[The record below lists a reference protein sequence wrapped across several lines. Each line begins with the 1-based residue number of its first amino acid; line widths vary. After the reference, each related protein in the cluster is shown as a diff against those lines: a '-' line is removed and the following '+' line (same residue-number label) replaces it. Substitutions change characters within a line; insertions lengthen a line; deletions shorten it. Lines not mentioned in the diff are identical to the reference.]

1 MAADTLSDVLRAVR
15 LTGAVFFSVDA
26 RSPWAAEA
34 PPGEQVVGSIM
45 PGAEHLISYHVLTA
59 GSCWGGLVGQSAS
72 NLEAGDIIV
81 FPHGDA
87 HVMSSQPGMRGSPQI
102 DVYRRVADAQLPYHL
117 TQGGDGPSAVHMV
130 CGFLGCDARPFNPLL
145 DTLPRVLVAR
155 ARDGGPNGTLAHFAR
170 LALDETRGGRAGS
183 ECVLARL
190 SELMFLEVVRH
201 YLATLPDEQ
210 KGWLAGLRDPHVGH
224 ALAALHGRPGHDW
237 SLDELAQT
245 AGVSRSVLV
254 ERFTSFVGQ
263 PPMQYLAHWR
273 MQLAAGRLV
282 EGATVAAVAYDL
294 GYGSEAAFSR
304 AFKKLVGVAP
314 AHWRRQRTSQ

>member
-1 MAADTLSDVLRAVR
+1 
-15 LTGAVFFSVDA
+15 
-26 RSPWAAEA
+26 
-34 PPGEQVVGSIM
+34 
-45 PGAEHLISYHVLTA
+45 
-59 GSCWGGLVGQSAS
+59 
-72 NLEAGDIIV
+72 
-81 FPHGDA
+81 
-87 HVMSSQPGMRGSPQI
+87 
-102 DVYRRVADAQLPYHL
+102 
-117 TQGGDGPSAVHMV
+117 MV